1 MTSPND
7 RILVR
12 VEPNAQSVLLAKCMQ
27 MLEKYSDH
35 PITVEFA
42 SDESSVLF
50 ERVGI
55 TVSEPF
61 GEYDKTAESDCFDD
75 ICAATLEN
83 IVYNGTAATLPP
95 KKGKIIRPLCYVRRR
110 NIENWAEFHGLPFE
124 PRRGPADALY
134 QRLTSEIYDADIRL
148 FRALTDADP
157 RYFLGYTENGEHFG
171 CEPIPVPEK

>member
-42 SDESSVLF
+42 SDERSVLF

-83 IVYNGTAATLPP
+83 
-95 KKGKIIRPLCYVRRR
+95 
-110 NIENWAEFHGLPFE
+110 
-124 PRRGPADALY
+124 
-134 QRLTSEIYDADIRL
+134 
-148 FRALTDADP
+148 
-157 RYFLGYTENGEHFG
+157 
-171 CEPIPVPEK
+171 

>member
-42 SDESSVLF
+42 SDERSALF
-50 ERVGI
+50 EMVGI

-61 GEYDKTAESDCFDD
+61 CEYDKTA
-75 ICAATLEN
+75 
-83 IVYNGTAATLPP
+83 
-95 KKGKIIRPLCYVRRR
+95 
-110 NIENWAEFHGLPFE
+110 
-124 PRRGPADALY
+124 
-134 QRLTSEIYDADIRL
+134 
-148 FRALTDADP
+148 
-157 RYFLGYTENGEHFG
+157 
-171 CEPIPVPEK
+171 